1 MTRLPYIT
9 PVTEIVPVNFEAGL
23 CQQIIQT
30 SPGRYDD
37 YGDYFW
43 YSTYYD
49 E

>member
-23 CQQIIQT
+23 CQQIVQV
-30 SPGRYDD
+30 SPDPYDD

-43 YSTYYD
+43 YPPYD